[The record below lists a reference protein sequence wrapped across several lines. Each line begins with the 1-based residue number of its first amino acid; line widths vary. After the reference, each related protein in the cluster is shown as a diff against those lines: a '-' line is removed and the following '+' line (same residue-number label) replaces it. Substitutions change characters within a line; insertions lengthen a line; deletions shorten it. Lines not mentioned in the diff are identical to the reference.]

1 MRLTGRVYGHAHCE
15 PGEAFKTSPIA
26 WYRIKGGST
35 VVMTRNGSEYVL
47 GKPRPAEPDAG
58 PQLIAHLK
66 RRGRPAWHLTLL
78 LFLGCVAALLAYALS
93 TSALWEVVTA
103 GALMPHATGA
113 HHVLTLQPGPARAP
127 AATVDEFAV
136 MRAHLAVT
144 IATVLLWTVIGMVLL
159 YTVRHY
165 WFSMNRLF
173 GEQRH
178 PYIDIE
184 TADWPPVTVFIAA
197 HNEEAVIAH
206 SLEAL
211 LQVDYPPERLQIMPV
226 NDRSTD
232 RTRAIID
239 DFVDRHAG
247 RITPFHRSGGK
258 PGKSAALKD
267 ATDRVDSEIIIIFD
281 ADYVPGRGLIK
292 QLVAPFFDPETGAV
306 MGRVVPL
313 NTGANLLT
321 RLLDMERS
329 GGYQVDQQ
337 ARMNMHLVPQYGG
350 TVGGVRRKALNSIG
364 GWRDDALAEDT
375 DLTYRLLL
383 RGWKTVYQ
391 NRSECYEEVPQTWP
405 VRVRQIMRWA
415 KGHNQA
421 ALRYWRELAGSRD
434 VRLLAKIDGLL
445 LLGVYALSPLLFFS
459 LLLAVF
465 LFYFGLAGSLL
476 STTGVIAV
484 FSLMAYSALGNFAAF
499 FEIGAAVHLDGSGNR
514 LCLMPFNYFGFL
526 ISLVSIS
533 RATFNQVVFD
543 GLLKR
548 EFVWDKTARY
558 RAAGRPGPVPDHVDP
573 AVCRCQPGLVHGSAA
588 SGAGRVAA
596 QDRCI
601 AAQRGTQPWRVLDPF
616 CREFPQVR
624 QPQIRRPAGHRGARL
639 PGPRQDRGRLRIRN
653 PG

>member
-1 MRLTGRVYGHAHCE
+1 VQTITNWGILSRRSSLGKPVVRLVGRVYGHAHCA
-15 PGEAFKTSPIA
+15 PGEVFKTSPIA
-26 WYRIKGGST
+26 WFRRKGATT

-47 GKPRPAEPDAG
+47 GKPRPTEPLAVQ
-58 PQLIAHLK
+58 QLIAHLK
-66 RRGRPAWHLTLL
+66 HSGRPAWQPTLL
-78 LFLGCVAALLAYALS
+78 IFLIAVIALLAYVLC
-93 TSALWEVVTA
+93 TETPWEMVAA
-103 GALMPHATGA
+103 GPHAAAASGTR
-113 HHVLTLQPGPARAP
+113 HVLALHAAAGGAQVAP
-127 AATVDEFAV
+127 AELPLAPDLA
-136 MRAHLAVT
+136 LAVS
-144 IATVLLWTVIGMVLL
+144 IATVLLWTVIGVVLL

-165 WFSMNRLF
+165 GFSLNRLF

-184 TADWPPVTVFIAA
+184 TADWPRVTVFIAA

-211 LQVDYPPERLQIMPV
+211 LRVDYPPARLTIMPV

-232 RTRAIID
+232 RTRTIID
-239 DFVDRHAG
+239 DFVARHPG
-247 RITPFHRSGGK
+247 RIAPFHRSGGK

-267 ATDRVDSEIIIIFD
+267 ATALVDSDIIIVFD

-337 ARMNMHLVPQYGG
+337 ARMNLRLVPQYGG
-350 TVGGVRRKALNSIG
+350 TVGGVRRKALDSIG

-421 ALRYWRELAGSRD
+421 ALRYARALVAAREVG
-434 VRLLAKIDGLL
+434 LLAKLDGLL
-445 LLGVYALSPLLFFS
+445 LLGVYALSPVLLIA

-465 LFYFGLAGSLL
+465 LFYFGASGSLL
-476 STTGVIAV
+476 STTGVIGI

-499 FEIGAAVHLDGSGNR
+499 FEIGAAVYLDGSGNR

-533 RATFNQVVFD
+533 RATFNQLVFD

-548 EFVWDKTARY
+548 DFVWDKTTRFRTAVPLRK
-558 RAAGRPGPVPDHVDP
+558 RA
-573 AVCRCQPGLVHGSAA
+573 
-588 SGAGRVAA
+588 
-596 QDRCI
+596 
-601 AAQRGTQPWRVLDPF
+601 
-616 CREFPQVR
+616 
-624 QPQIRRPAGHRGARL
+624 
-639 PGPRQDRGRLRIRN
+639 
-653 PG
+653 